1 MFIALGTQIKE
12 DRNKIEDSSDAL
24 GSDKATPK
32 KGTDSVSRGFNA
44 VEEELDEALLE
55 GKNAETTRHKKMDI
69 NQLPR
74 AESPLF
80 VPQVEGLEDEY
91 LDNNKNKA
99 REDAR
104 MAELIVKVEN
114 AARLA

>member
-1 MFIALGTQIKE
+1 
-12 DRNKIEDSSDAL
+12 
-24 GSDKATPK
+24 
-32 KGTDSVSRGFNA
+32 
-44 VEEELDEALLE
+44 
-55 GKNAETTRHKKMDI
+55 MDI